1 MDTNVPSDSVA
12 SIERRIPWTRH
23 LTQVKNTQ
31 DSGYA
36 HLIFLDLVSPSL
48 YGKTYQTVT
57 IWTAFLVTGMKNFHT
72 EPPYGDKCHR
82 MKAWYEEF
90 IPVTIWKFHTKMVTD
105 MNIIHMVTYHMV
117 TYSYWYE
124 NEYFFQMVTCSDG
137 DINDFNGWMIFF
149 SDGDKFIWWQSE
161 IFRPF
166 TSHRMKFVCRIDKW

>member
-1 MDTNVPSDSVA
+1 M
-12 SIERRIPWTRH
+12 
-23 LTQVKNTQ
+23 
-31 DSGYA
+31 
-36 HLIFLDLVSPSL
+36 L

-124 NEYFFQMVTCSDG
+124 NKYFFRWWHVQTVTSIILMGEWYFFQMVTSSYG
-137 DINDFNGWMIFF
+137 DNLKF
-149 SDGDKFIWWQSE
+149 SDHLPVTVWNLYVELTNDNEFHTNADLNIFSE
-161 IFRPF
+161 HEFQ
-166 TSHRMKFVCRIDKW
+166 TSAAF

>member
-1 MDTNVPSDSVA
+1 MILSYGTLLLWQVFNFFNFPIPS
-12 SIERRIPWTRH
+12 SISTH
-23 LTQVKNTQ
+23 KV
-31 DSGYA
+31 
-36 HLIFLDLVSPSL
+36 L

-57 IWTAFLVTGMKNFHT
+57 IWTAFLVTGMTNFHT

-137 DINDFNGWMIFF
+137 DINDFNRWMIFF
-149 SDGDKFIWWQSE
+149 FRWWHVQTVTIWNFQTIYQSPYE
-161 IFRPF
+161 IC
-166 TSHRMKFVCRIDKW
+166 M